1 MKGLIRLLS
10 QLLTILFVG
19 YVLALLKQ
27 KSQALYYS
35 ILIPITCLLSFF
47 VGAFFSIVLGGN
59 NTIGFIREL
68 QLHWYWYLI
77 SFVLCF
83 FLFDKIVHAIQ
94 LAVYSDYAK
103 SKFSLSQFVIG
114 LIGSFALL
122 ATFYLLGERFVV
134 PFSFL
139 LIAVLAFYL
148 FRAKEDKH
156 AMNGEVT
163 EFILNKVGDI
173 ASKGIKEREEILK
186 NEVYNDPDFR
196 AFASKYNMTEEEF
209 VSKVKAYTRKDP
221 ERYVKLLKYD
231 VRKSK
236 FKDFI

>member
-47 VGAFFSIVLGGN
+47 VGAFFSIVLGGS

-68 QLHWYWYLI
+68 QLHWYWYII

-83 FLFDKIVHAIQ
+83 FLFDKIVNAIQ
-94 LAVYSDYAK
+94 MALYSDSAK
-103 SKFSLSQFVIG
+103 SKFSRSQFIIG
-114 LIGSFALL
+114 LIGSLALL
-122 ATFYLLGERFVV
+122 FTFYLLGERFVV

-139 LIAVLAFYL
+139 IIAVTAFYL
-148 FRAKEDKH
+148 FRSKNDGNSI
-156 AMNGEVT
+156 NGEVT

-173 ASKGIKEREEILK
+173 SSKGIKEREEILK
-186 NEVYNDPDFR
+186 NEVYSDPKFR
-196 AFASKYNMTEEEF
+196 AFASKYNMTEDEF
-209 VSKVKAYTRKDP
+209 VSKVKAYTSKDP
-221 ERYVKLLKYD
+221 KRYVKLLNYD
-231 VRKSK
+231 VRNSK